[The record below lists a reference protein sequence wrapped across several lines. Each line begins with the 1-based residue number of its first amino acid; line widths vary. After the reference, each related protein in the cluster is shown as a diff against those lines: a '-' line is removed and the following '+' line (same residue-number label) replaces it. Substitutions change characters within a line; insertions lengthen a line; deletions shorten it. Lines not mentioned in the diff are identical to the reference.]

1 MVKCKPQ
8 FTAVEKT
15 AEKFHGM
22 SEFLNGAYEQTYE
35 RVKVLNLRRTGGW
48 VSTLSRVT
56 RLRLFILSEKHP
68 LLLKRDIVRD
78 REGDGAEEKGEIP

>member
-1 MVKCKPQ
+1 M
-8 FTAVEKT
+8 
-15 AEKFHGM
+15 
-22 SEFLNGAYEQTYE
+22 
-35 RVKVLNLRRTGGW
+35 KVLNLRRMGGW

-78 REGDGAEEKGEIP
+78 REGDGAEEKGGDTHSVHCAGIEIVKVTWA